1 MIYNEPLRDWR
12 KWAQELLI
20 QKFGVDK
27 MNEILHSWDD
37 DDELRIQL
45 TELIRR
51 NK

>member
-20 QKFGVDK
+20 QKFGVGK
-27 MNEILHSWDD
+27 MNEILYSWD